1 MVYRYQMRKF
11 VNKFEYEIIFRL
23 KAIAYCFIHIDN
35 TSYNWIIN
43 QLMNIQYLLKFN
55 EFMNIN

>member
-1 MVYRYQMRKF
+1 MVYRYQIRKF
-11 VNKFEYEIIFRL
+11 LNKFESEIIFHL

-35 TSYNWIIN
+35 KSYNWIIN
-43 QLMNIQYLLKFN
+43 QLMNIQCWLKFK